1 MNEFEEKDYAGA
13 RSYAD
18 AIQTNANNIMSIF
31 DDIDATM
38 TNLYGANW
46 ESSGAEDAKSRYKKK
61 KKNYEVFY
69 QRVIAMRNHIYSVTA
84 ANEAADAAASQNIA
98 NV

>member
-38 TNLYGANW
+38 MNLYGANW
-46 ESSGAEDAKSRYKKK
+46 ESSGAEDAKARYDQIR
-61 KKNYEVFY
+61 KNYEVFY